1 MDKKREEYEGYLISL
16 NAQTK
21 DEDLVNAIVEVLNT
35 PQVKQVIDIV
45 IKHQKINLSQ
55 IRLNPYILI
64 EIIDGF
70 GFITADKLGFRL
82 GIKNNDPNRIKSGIL
97 FSMKKVELN
106 GDCAC
111 EEQKLMM
118 SACQLLRV
126 NDYEV
131 KPYCD
136 SLCHSGELIRIK
148 YNDLLFFQL
157 KEIRDTESFIAKKLT
172 KLRGQNCIPLKV
184 SPIHINGLSQ
194 SQKEAINL
202 VANSNIAII
211 TGGPGTGKTY
221 ILEKLLC
228 MCRSSKLSV
237 SLLAPTGKAA
247 RRVGEVTKFPATTI
261 HKALAF
267 NGKSYLDDIRSHVI
281 IIDEFSMV
289 DIKLFKRLLSHIKEV
304 NPKIYLVGDADQL
317 PSVGPGNLLNDLIES
332 GYFPVAKLTEIHRQA
347 KKSQIIKGANDINH
361 GVCPQDLGIDLE
373 ILRLASAQHI
383 ADAIVESVKELL
395 LNQPIEMKKGK
406 STKITIEDVQVL
418 SPMKKGVCGT
428 VELNNRLQSLLN
440 PNSKHKN
447 KLGFYVGDRVMQT
460 RNRYELGIMNGSV
473 GNIISIEWK
482 GKDYEVRILFDEN
495 KGKDYDSQD
504 GLDPVTKLKGW
515 DMADII
521 LAYAITIHKSQGSE
535 YPYVIMPVTSSHYMM
550 LNRNIVYTGLTRAKK
565 VAIMF
570 IDDNGMT
577 KAISTRRANRLTF
590 LTNHLKRAIEHG

>member
-1 MDKKREEYEGYLISL
+1 MDKKREEYENYSISL
-16 NAQTK
+16 NEQTEDK
-21 DEDLVNAIVEVLNT
+21 DLVNAIIEVLNT
-35 PQVKQVIDIV
+35 PQVKQVIEIV
-45 IKHQKINLSQ
+45 VIHQKISLSQ

-82 GIKNNDPNRIKSGIL
+82 GIKNNDPNRIKFGIL

-111 EEQKLMM
+111 EEQKLMV

-148 YNDLLFFQL
+148 YNDLLLFQL
-157 KEIRDTESFIAKKLT
+157 KKMRDAELFVAQKLT
-172 KLRGQNCIPLKV
+172 ELQGRNCIQLKV
-184 SPIHINGLSQ
+184 LPVHTYELDK
-194 SQKEAINL
+194 SQKGAINL

-221 ILEKLLC
+221 ILERLLWI
-228 MCRSSKLSV
+228 CRSSGLDV
-237 SLLAPTGKAA
+237 LLLAPTGKAA
-247 RRVGEVTKFPATTI
+247 RRLAEVTKKPALTI

-267 NGKSYLDDIRSHVI
+267 NGVSYEKDILSDVV

-289 DIKLFKRLLSHIKEV
+289 DIKLFKELLSHIKGV
-304 NPKIYLVGDADQL
+304 NPKIYIIGDADQL
-317 PSVGPGNLLNDLIES
+317 PSVGPGNVLNDLIET
-332 GYFPVAKLTEIHRQA
+332 GYFPVAKLTEIHRQGE
-347 KKSQIIKGANDINH
+347 KSQIILGANDINH
-361 GVCPQDLGIDLE
+361 GVYPQDSGVDLE
-373 ILRLASAQHI
+373 VVKLSCAQQI
-383 ADAIVESVKELL
+383 ADSIVESMRELI
-395 LNQPIEMKKGK
+395 LNQHIKIEN
-406 STKITIEDVQVL
+406 VQVL

-428 VELNNRLQSLLN
+428 IELNNRLQSLLN

-460 RNRYELGIMNGSV
+460 RNRYELDIMNGSV
-473 GNIISIEWK
+473 GVIKSIKWN

-504 GLDPVTKLKGW
+504 GLDPVTKLNGS

-535 YPYVIMPVTSSHYMM
+535 YKYVIMPVTSSHYMM

-565 VAIMF
+565 FAIMF

-590 LTNHLKRAIEHG
+590 LTNHLKRAMEHG